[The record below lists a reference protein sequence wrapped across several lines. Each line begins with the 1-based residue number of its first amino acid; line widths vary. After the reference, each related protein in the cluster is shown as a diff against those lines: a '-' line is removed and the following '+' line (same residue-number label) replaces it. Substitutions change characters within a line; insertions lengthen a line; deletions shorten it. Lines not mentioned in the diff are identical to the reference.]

1 MEQACRASVILY
13 IWNAQ
18 VGKLIKF
25 EELHKAQQKR
35 FLQNGL
41 QSLK

>member
-1 MEQACRASVILY
+1 MKCTG
-13 IWNAQ
+13 
-18 VGKLIKF
+18 GKVDRIIATKF
-25 EELHKAQQKR
+25 EELHKAQQER